1 MLLIDEAY
9 SLVRGGERD
18 FGRDAIDAIVKLIE
32 DRLDRIVVV
41 MAGYTDEMQAL
52 IDANPGIRSRFPKVI
67 HFPDYTTDELLAI
80 IDSMGEKGGYRLD
93 PGARARARIWLDAV
107 PRDKGFGHARPAR
120 NLIEHAVST
129 QATRLVVLDRHTDE
143 QLTTLVAEDI
153 PNIGRTPCRERVC
166 QYV

>member
-1 MLLIDEAY
+1 
-9 SLVRGGERD
+9 
-18 FGRDAIDAIVKLIE
+18 
-32 DRLDRIVVV
+32 

-107 PRDKGFGHARPAR
+107 PRDKGFGNARTAR
-120 NLIEHAVST
+120 NLFEHAVSA
-129 QATRLVVLDRHTDE
+129 QATRLVVLDEHTDE

-153 PNIGRTPCRERVC
+153 RSDEHTSELQSLMRISYAVFCLKTNKQT
-166 QYV
+166 